1 MYQEAEHYDDAFM
14 GFYQHIIT
22 TASKQLNLNDDAAQ
36 YRALVEIVLPFLDK
50 LENDGKIQAG
60 TAIAGTLYRN
70 GKTTEDEFA
79 RHLLARYTH
88 LTNVGQGTEP
98 AVRHE
103 FLLPVSR
110 WESEKARL
118 RALRGRFDDIPTTTY
133 RAIQKQYTQE
143 IVAFLGDKAHRAAQL
158 FQHAPCR
165 YQLVGLGSMAREEM
179 NRFSDA
185 DIGMLLE
192 DSEALKSDPDRP
204 DKLVEVKRFF
214 TKWFD
219 LFTLELEAL
228 GETEA
233 HSGLFFDDM
242 NKGSLSKVLQGYVNT
257 PQGILTELSPQSLI
271 TSQTLFEDHSFYAWY
286 RGVIPI
292 YGGGAQSAQHLVREY
307 RALLWQALREGE
319 KHRAIAERY
328 LTTHLQL
335 FAQKAL
341 TDEIDLKERF
351 IRPFTYLYSD
361 LGLYYGIEAYDL
373 EGIVG
378 GLKRSDMDP
387 AFLQAFQSQHQFIHD
402 LRCRVHRYYGEEH
415 DTVSLAEGANPTP
428 GATYHL
434 DPADRK
440 GLAGVHGFLQSMAR
454 QIPRLL
460 AQKTTQ
466 PFNPITED
474 FRCLLLADFNA
485 ALIEM
490 QKEFT
495 RQINTPQAI
504 DLEAYYR
511 LRLQIEELE
520 KRLIVLHKR
529 SLWTE
534 AKVLLYQQLFDEFK
548 DLRKSLLFKYEARP
562 KERYWIEIPSS
573 KMTQAAALQAKIA
586 DWIQQDQAQLA
597 PLVPEDFIHQHPEM
611 IRAQVE
617 LLIKQQSSL
626 QAYQALYVLLPFYW
640 QERLIERLPRE
651 TYELLRPFLDSH
663 PLPDG
668 TRPGVMRDRVQ
679 FEEGLKSL
687 FLPASSMPTT
697 DRSAITLA
705 YATFTQAQ
713 EVSGRLKPEI
723 AAQFQSI
730 PERLAAERPR
740 SVTSDRSHNH
750 LVFPIMIDGQSYHIK
765 VFPEFPVFEIAVS
778 LLYDS
783 IIGCCGVSKSVLAC
797 VTIAGQDYPILISQ
811 TVPGVPLDE
820 YLKTQANPSID
831 KFSQLALMHLLLPPE
846 DAKKQN
852 FVYHPL
858 LNTIIGIDNDHV
870 FTPPVLERTL
880 RRDQIMIKA
889 VLFCFNQ
896 MKRPFSEESIREFL
910 ALTPLYVLDLWLKG
924 LHHYALQAKQ
934 LFKAENV
941 STWERAKI
949 PKSTENRYYQNS
961 VVSFQLPSEL
971 VNRLYQQMMTIQ
983 HLLKQNEHITPYEL
997 LGLLAPS
1004 ISEYYGRL
1012 LSLPEASVSERFA
1025 HVERELYGPAV
1036 QSSQYLTIVKSV
1048 GSRLMPI
1055 AHPEQSCTIPQ
1066 SQRELAKVD
1075 QQYHLVFGMR
1085 ARLEQGESAKIIEGL
1100 LPYFQVQIMNH
1111 LDWSVLS
1118 TAQQK
1123 ALLVRLADPQLNTVM
1138 RKLTIRG
1145 CQLLTDSLL
1154 ERILAGKTYLQALH
1168 IEFCDELIEMIL
1180 PDLPQLRRL
1189 EVRRCFSLQKIRA
1202 PKEGNL
1208 IVLNQLKIIALEHC
1222 RHLTI
1227 VDIQFNHEMKDECY
1241 SVELGI
1247 HQYLIRGHELAE
1259 RFLSIAIEK
1268 WKTDEPRG
1276 FSYLE
1281 AWYYRGLAALCLG
1294 ERELALRCFARVMQ
1308 GHILL
1313 LGSCLREGEG
1323 NPRLAEQLE
1332 QLWTDYKIEIMTKLM
1347 THNEGASSASS
1358 SSEPSPQNLMMVLTI
1373 LQEKQRNRMAKI
1385 YARIFASLLI
1395 DASAR
1400 QDLMMNAKTY
1410 LFARMKEVLIAAAI
1424 PAPFPLLFGPDIA
1437 PLPEEAVRT
1446 LAAKMPIP
1454 AAINNPAD
1462 LRHLFRTLNLQTI
1475 NRQWCQFFSL
1485 PMVRERLP
1493 AKNPE
1498 IFRLV
1503 RMRGKFPKHRSYQ
1516 YAVACCGFYGE
1527 FLRDGL
1533 VAATGFSRPYGAIGR
1548 GHSDLYFA
1556 EAITDLSFEF
1566 QFFWFPEQRHHMNLL
1581 ATDVYCCNA
1590 VLFFQG
1596 EKGEN
1601 KDISCLDYALEI
1613 WNNRIDGDGFGSL
1626 LFPRDGEDRL
1636 SPPCILVTFSDNT
1649 DAEKAKIRCFVEK
1662 IEDRVRGHQDNYYI
1676 HHIQV
1681 PSTGILPPQE
1691 LCAALTGIPNGH
1703 FVKSDQESFER
1714 RRRTVPVA
1722 SFSELTASL
1731 NSGQQPEKPVP
1742 SSHVQLRRPAQFFSP
1757 PAPMSCE
1764 DLSKKYSFAVPGLPY
1779 RVACCG
1785 YYGKHGLQEA
1795 TGLKDPV
1802 SCTPTGVNFT
1812 LPFFTEVTSNLQF
1825 AFEFRWLAE
1834 QGRFMTINRSY
1845 IRGCKA
1851 ALFFQGDKG
1860 LRFSFDVWYAQLG
1873 CFNELLF
1880 NRDDY
1885 RPPPC
1890 VLVTFSDDPEYDKTR
1905 IDTFK
1910 HDARVTH
1917 HIQIPYGSTLSPQE
1931 LCAAL
1936 TGILGGHFVKSD
1948 RAFCETYNQR
1958 QRQREAEYAATS
1970 SGQELAASALQKR
1983 R

>member
-1 MYQEAEHYDDAFM
+1 MWSDAILIDQLETYVTRKQYAQSYEHLTLVFTALLGHEQELESDQIRRFLSAVHFIVLELGALAKPQGEALTLDKKIYLKITEFFERLTIVAKRNPAFALEFNEILQAFYLEQGNVYRALARGAYHQPEQGYLDARQKYSTALEAYHKSWRISAAAQQGQAALRISQTIAEIRYSIIREDYRSTYDPHESVRQLTEYGMYQEAEHYDDAFM

-50 LENDGKIQAG
+50 LESDGKIQAG
-60 TAIAGTLYRN
+60 IAIAGTLYRN

-79 RHLLARYTH
+79 RNLLARYTH

-103 FLLPVSR
+103 LLLPVSR

-373 EGIVG
+373 EGIVE

-387 AFLQAFQSQHQFIHD
+387 AFLQVFQSQHQFIHD
-402 LRCRVHRYYGEEH
+402 LRCRVHRHYGEEH

-520 KRLIVLHKR
+520 KRLIALHKR

-687 FLPASSMPTT
+687 FLPASSTPTT

-740 SVTSDRSHNH
+740 SATSDRSHNH

-797 VTIAGQDYPILISQ
+797 VTIVGQDYPILISQ

-889 VLFCFNQ
+889 VLFCFDQ
-896 MKRPFSEESIREFL
+896 MKRPFSEESTREFL

-941 STWERAKI
+941 SVWERAKI

-983 HLLKQNEHITPYEL
+983 HLLKQNAHITPYEL

-1247 HQYLIRGHELAE
+1247 HQYLIRGHERAE

-1446 LAAKMPIP
+1446 LAEKTPIP
-1454 AAINNPAD
+1454 AAINNPVD

-1475 NRQWCQFFSL
+1475 NRQWGQFFSL

-1498 IFRLV
+1498 VMQAMDKLYLPDSRLRPPIV
-1503 RMRGKFPKHRSYQ
+1503 SREEQLMLKQKPQPRYS
-1516 YAVACCGFYGE
+1516 
-1527 FLRDGL
+1527 
-1533 VAATGFSRPYGAIGR
+1533 FS
-1548 GHSDLYFA
+1548 
-1556 EAITDLSFEF
+1556 
-1566 QFFWFPEQRHHMNLL
+1566 
-1581 ATDVYCCNA
+1581 
-1590 VLFFQG
+1590 
-1596 EKGEN
+1596 
-1601 KDISCLDYALEI
+1601 
-1613 WNNRIDGDGFGSL
+1613 
-1626 LFPRDGEDRL
+1626 
-1636 SPPCILVTFSDNT
+1636 
-1649 DAEKAKIRCFVEK
+1649 
-1662 IEDRVRGHQDNYYI
+1662 
-1676 HHIQV
+1676 
-1681 PSTGILPPQE
+1681 E
-1691 LCAALTGIPNGH
+1691 LCAAGIPL
-1703 FVKSDQESFER
+1703 
-1714 RRRTVPVA
+1714 
-1722 SFSELTASL
+1722 SEDSV
-1731 NSGQQPEKPVP
+1731 E
-1742 SSHVQLRRPAQFFSP
+1742 
-1757 PAPMSCE
+1757 
-1764 DLSKKYSFAVPGLPY
+1764 KYSFAVPGRPY

-1885 RPPPC
+1885 QPPPC
-1890 VLVTFSDDPEYDKTR
+1890 VLVTFSDNPECDKMR
-1905 IDTFK
+1905 MDTFK

-1931 LCAAL
+1931 LCAVL
-1936 TGILGGHFVKSD
+1936 TGIPDGHFVKSD
-1948 RAFCETYNQR
+1948 RASYETYNQR
-1958 QRQREAEYAATS
+1958 QRQREAEYAAAS
-1970 SGQELAASALQKR
+1970 SGQELASSALQKR